1 MRKAFGILFG
11 INLALVL
18 LELAIG
24 MPVAMWQFVITALMG
39 FMFLKFSVETKKRE
53 EKVGQIYSSYDP
65 KTYQA
70 QTKYHD
76 M

>member
-1 MRKAFGILFG
+1 MKKAFGILFG
-11 INLALVL
+11 INFALVL

-24 MPVAMWQFVITALMG
+24 MQVAGWQVVITGLMG
-39 FMFLKFSVETKKRE
+39 LMFLRYSVETKKRE

-65 KTYQA
+65 KTYKA
-70 QTKYHD
+70 PTTYHE